1 MERNDDLNKLIKLT
15 GERAKLDAKA
25 NGTYVVYK
33 DLSGRLVKE
42 YTNGIKEILPQENQE
57 YA

>member
-1 MERNDDLNKLIKLT
+1 MEANNDLMKLIKLT

-33 DLSGRLVKE
+33 DEAGKLVKE
-42 YTNGIKEILPQENQE
+42 HSNGMKEILAEV
-57 YA
+57 

>member
-1 MERNDDLNKLIKLT
+1 MKGNDDLKKLIKLT

-33 DLSGRLVKE
+33 DIAGNLVKE
-42 YTNGIKEILPQENQE
+42 YADGIEENLPEENQE
-57 YA
+57 YV

>member
-1 MERNDDLNKLIKLT
+1 MERNDDLKKLIKLT

-33 DLSGRLVKE
+33 DIAGKLVKE
-42 YTNGIKEILPQENQE
+42 YANGVKEVLPAENQE
-57 YA
+57 YV